1 MLNYLSHDGPR
12 DDVCVI
18 LIGVYAV
25 HVLVEDGD
33 LLLVVPTGRT
43 GIRLKFIDVV
53 KRKEEI
59 LNLISHE
66 NGIFLDDE
74 GRRLEGEAVNAV
86 D

>member
-18 LIGVYAV
+18 LIGVNAV

-43 GIRLKFIDVV
+43 GIRFKSINVV
-53 KRKEEI
+53 KRKEI
-59 LNLISHE
+59 LNLILHE

-74 GRRLEGEAVNAV
+74 GWCLEGEAVNAV